1 MTACRRAAHSSIFN
15 FGQPE
20 ETEAAMPPIAS
31 TYFSNEEH
39 YEIREMEGVSI

>member
-1 MTACRRAAHSSIFN
+1 
-15 FGQPE
+15 
-20 ETEAAMPPIAS
+20 MPPIAS